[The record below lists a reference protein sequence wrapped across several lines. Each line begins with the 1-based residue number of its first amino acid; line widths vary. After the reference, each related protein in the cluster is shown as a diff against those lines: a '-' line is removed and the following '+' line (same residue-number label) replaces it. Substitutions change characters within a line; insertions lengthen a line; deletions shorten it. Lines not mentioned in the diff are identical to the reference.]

1 MVAKKNPF
9 ASTKKKTIKR
19 DANEVYPQR
28 GLNKL
33 STSPTTPI
41 DILFSNLEKKLE
53 GSIDTFTIES
63 LYTKFAPDDEDE
75 DVSSVDLSQFKDCDF
90 LVEFQ
95 HHYLLVDQLL
105 KILLQIQLLSQ
116 QQQFHDKALIKISL
130 HDIKTFSKLVNVII
144 IFGVYPALANFQIG
158 IPFAKRNLKSFQ
170 SSKIAIKPLAHSQ
183 DYKYNHMVLVLLY
196 DRLFEILSMD
206 SDVRDL
212 LTKGT
217 GFSDF
222 LTISIALQT
231 IPWFSSSR
239 LRYTEDFAKIVL
251 IPDTY
256 ELFQTYSLLMATPSP
271 GYFKQFVIDH
281 LQRLHYDAPKND
293 GLLTLIEFVLGLR
306 ENDDIDVAKFEQ
318 VTSVVLAKP
327 KAIPTVE
334 YFTKIGDQCYQLL
347 ININRPVVASCVGFI
362 LETLWYKNSRIVEDF
377 VLKKIWNTLNPPSNK
392 IGEAD
397 LNNVI
402 NVLISLTKKVT
413 STEFM
418 LAIIKPILLPLW
430 GYYTFLKSRE
440 KPTEII
446 TNILISYFVVI
457 SNSKSEELDVY
468 GLDTI
473 SRNLL
478 FDGGNWTFQFGPN
491 GLTQISEK
499 IETLSTSDPNSVQK
513 FVDDLDH
520 NCKYFVLLLENLD
533 EDLISKLFVMILKR
547 WLNNEQKN
555 QILVDNPFFTLIDL
569 RLLESIGDK
578 FKESLAKTPKDMLEL
593 VDSVLLMKLSPEETN
608 TGEEVDSDDEDEE
621 DDENS
626 ETKTISVVLELLSA
640 ILTEIVDLNEDSRK
654 LLVNIQSSL
663 NKYGLSSDGTS
674 ASAKSLSDRI
684 AAILNG
690 ENQPTTE
697 HEAQKQIL
705 TRAITSLND
714 PLVPIRA
721 HGLYLLRQLMEAKS
735 EVVNLSFVINLH
747 LVQLKDPEPF
757 IYLNVIKGLESL
769 IELDENE
776 VLVDLCKIYTNKDV
790 DLDEQLRVGEVLLR
804 YVQRADGTFVGNIA
818 QLIVG
823 TMLQVI
829 DTPVNS
835 ASIIDDRLRM
845 SAMSILGMCC
855 NTNPIGMYDRLTD
868 ALDCAIGILQ
878 LETQKDK
885 AIMRNSAIVLIHDLI
900 LGSSKSEAVPF
911 PKEYQQKVYN
921 VLRYIADT
929 DNDLL
934 VREQAQIVLNT
945 IEEISQQAFELLQE
959 KQSEGMLNLNL
970 NN

>member
-1 MVAKKNPF
+1 MSSKKNPF

-33 STSPTTPI
+33 SINPTTPI

-53 GSIDTFTIES
+53 GDIDTFTVES
-63 LYTKFAPDDEDE
+63 LYTKFVSDDD
-75 DVSSVDLSQFKDCDF
+75 SSVDFSQFKDSEF

-95 HHYLLVDQLL
+95 HQYLLVDELL
-105 KILLQIQLLSQ
+105 KTLLQIQLLSQ

-170 SSKIAIKPLAHSQ
+170 SSKIAIKPLPHSQ
-183 DYKYNHMVLVLLY
+183 EYKYNHKLLVLLY
-196 DRLFEILSMD
+196 DRFFEIFSMD
-206 SDVRDL
+206 SDVKDL
-212 LTKGT
+212 LIKGT

-231 IPWFSSSR
+231 IPWFSPSR
-239 LRYTEDFAKIVL
+239 SRYLEDFAKIIS

-271 GYFKQFVIDH
+271 GYFKQFVIEH

-293 GLLTLIEFVLGLR
+293 GLLTLIELVLGLR

-327 KAIPTVE
+327 KSIPTVE

-377 VLKKIWNTLNPPSNK
+377 VLKKVWNTLSPPSNK
-392 IGEAD
+392 TGEAD

-413 STEFM
+413 GTEFM

-440 KPTEII
+440 KPTEVI
-446 TNILISYFVVI
+446 TNILVSYFVVI
-457 SNSKSEELDVY
+457 SNSKSEEHDVY

-473 SRNLL
+473 SKNLL
-478 FDGGNWTFQFGPN
+478 FDGGSWTFQFGPN

-499 IETLSTSDPNSVQK
+499 IETLKANDPSSVQK
-513 FVDDLDH
+513 FVDNLDH
-520 NCKYFVLLLENLD
+520 NCKYFVQLLENLD
-533 EDLISKLFVMILKR
+533 EDLITKLFVTILKR
-547 WLNNEQKN
+547 WLTNEQEN

-569 RLLESIGDK
+569 RLLESIGEK

-593 VDSVLLMKLSPEETN
+593 VDSVLLMKLTPEEKHP
-608 TGEEVDSDDEDEE
+608 EEEADSDDEDEE

-626 ETKTISVVLELLSA
+626 VTNTLSVVLELLSA
-640 ILTEIVDLNEDSRK
+640 ILTEAVDLDEDSRK

-663 NKYGLSSDGTS
+663 NRYASSSTETS
-674 ASAKSLSDRI
+674 ASAKSLHDRI
-684 AAILNG
+684 ETILNG
-690 ENQPTTE
+690 ENLPTTE

-705 TRAITSLND
+705 ARAITSLND

-721 HGLYLLRQLMEAKS
+721 HGLYLLRQLIEAKS
-735 EVVNLSFVINLH
+735 EVVNLDFVVNLH

-757 IYLNVIKGLESL
+757 IYLNVIKGLQSL
-769 IELDENE
+769 IELEENE
-776 VLVDLCKIYTNKDV
+776 VVVDLCKIYTNKDT
-790 DLDEQLRVGEVLLR
+790 DLDERLRVGEVLLR
-804 YVQRADGTFVGNIA
+804 YVQRADGTFVGNLA

-823 TMLQVI
+823 TMLQAI
-829 DTPVNS
+829 QTPVNS
-835 ASIIDDRLRM
+835 DPVIDDRLRM
-845 SAMSILGMCC
+845 SAMSVLGMCC
-855 NTNPIGMYDRLTD
+855 NTNPIGMYDRLAD

-885 AIMRNSAIVLIHDLI
+885 AIMRNSAIVLVHDLI
-900 LGSSKSEAVPF
+900 LGSSKSESVPF
-911 PKEYQQKVYN
+911 PREYQQKVYN

-959 KQSEGMLNLNL
+959 KQTEGMLNLNK
-970 NN
+970 